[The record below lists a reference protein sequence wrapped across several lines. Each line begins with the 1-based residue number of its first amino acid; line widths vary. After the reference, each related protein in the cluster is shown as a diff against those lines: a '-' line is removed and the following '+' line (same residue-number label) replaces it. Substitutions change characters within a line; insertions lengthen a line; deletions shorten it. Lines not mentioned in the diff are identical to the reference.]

1 MPRALNMDP
10 IHMLEPEETETHN
23 KGIQENRLI
32 QGLGFEPASF
42 PINTS
47 NYGTD
52 ALYRVAWPWIR
63 YCRTAAGTK
72 IHVPL

>member
-1 MPRALNMDP
+1 
-10 IHMLEPEETETHN
+10 MLESHETETPN
-23 KGIQENRLI
+23 EGIQDNRLI

-52 ALYRVAWPWIR
+52 ALYRVAWP
-63 YCRTAAGTK
+63 
-72 IHVPL
+72 